1 MPYYVY
7 LLASQ
12 KRGTLYTGV
21 TDNLTRRIHEHK
33 IGATGGFTH
42 QYGVKTLVYVE
53 AHDNIDNAI
62 AREKRIKRWRR
73 TWKFDLIEK
82 DNPDWCDL
90 FDDLMK

>member
-7 LLASQ
+7 MLASN

-21 TDNLTRRIHEHK
+21 TDNLARRIHEHK
-33 IGATGGFTH
+33 TGAMGGFTH

-53 AHDNIDNAI
+53 THDDIDIAI

-73 TWKFDLIEK
+73 AWKFDLIEK
-82 DNPDWCDL
+82 DNPDWRDL
-90 FDDLMK
+90 FNDVMK